1 MLDSVF
7 TALHRSVILL
17 DLVDDAWAT
26 DCLSD
31 DGAAPRLVCTSA
43 LLTNAHFS
51 ISLCRRFA
59 TCPAREAVC
68 MLAQFNI

>member
-31 DGAAPRLVCTSA
+31 DGAAPRLI

>member
-31 DGAAPRLVCTSA
+31 DGAAPRLICISA
-43 LLTNAHFS
+43 LLRAHFS
-51 ISLCRRFA
+51 ISFCHRFA

-68 MLAQFNI
+68 MVVRFHI